1 MASLQARLNTAD
13 AHTHNRKRS
22 HEHDWETYQ
31 HIRLRSSAAVPVTRV
46 ENPVQ
51 RAQRRLAATRTLRP
65 GENILNTAATHS
77 ANTQHGD
84 HQGRHEHSHG
94 GHQHSGHDHGHAHD
108 HDHGHTHNHD
118 HDHKHVPNNLKAL
131 FTVLTFTATI
141 FFAEII
147 GGYYSGSL
155 ALISDAMHML
165 SDATGLVVA
174 AVAIF
179 FGRKAASRTATYGYK
194 RIEVIAALVNALSVS
209 IVSVWIVFEAVERFS
224 TGQVVNSTTMLV
236 VGVIGFIAN
245 LFGAF
250 ILHQHSHDNL
260 NMKGAYLHVLV
271 DLFGSVAV
279 IIAAVVMKQFHIMWA
294 DTVASLLIAGLI
306 LPRSLKLAWES
317 LRVLLEQ
324 APSKANTQEILQA
337 LSKLDEVVAVHD
349 LHVWSLDGSELIATC
364 HMVVDMQVPA
374 AGCDV
379 LDRVQKELRRF
390 GIEHSTVQLETP
402 HHHMHETTC

>member
-1 MASLQARLNTAD
+1 M
-13 AHTHNRKRS
+13 
-22 HEHDWETYQ
+22 
-31 HIRLRSSAAVPVTRV
+31 
-46 ENPVQ
+46 
-51 RAQRRLAATRTLRP
+51 
-65 GENILNTAATHS
+65 
-77 ANTQHGD
+77 
-84 HQGRHEHSHG
+84 
-94 GHQHSGHDHGHAHD
+94 
-108 HDHGHTHNHD
+108 
-118 HDHKHVPNNLKAL
+118 

-165 SDATGLVVA
+165 SDTTGLVVA
-174 AVAIF
+174 AVAIV

-194 RIEVIAALVNALSVS
+194 RIEVIAALANALSVS
-209 IVSVWIVFEAVERFS
+209 IISVWILFEAVERFS
-224 TGQVVNSTTMLV
+224 NGQVVNSTTMLV

-250 ILHQHSHDNL
+250 ILHQHSHENL

-279 IIAAVVMKQFHIMWA
+279 IIAAVVMKQFNIMWA
-294 DTVASLLIAGLI
+294 DTVASLLIASLI

-337 LSKLDEVVAVHD
+337 LRKLDEVVAVHD

-379 LDRVQKELRRF
+379 LDRVQKELRKF

-402 HHHMHETTC
+402 HHHTHETTC